1 MMDIIA
7 KVARLEPT
15 ILVYAKIM
23 PSDKTK
29 KLLEGLGKI
38 TDSAPKTRKEETFHS
53 YTNRHYPNTIHPL
66 PKKYDKAKRL
76 KDEDGDEYIM
86 IDRVYGGLYDQ
97 HLLQKD
103 GTTYTGK
110 LYKKRRLITSK
121 SITGEKSNFYS
132 SCVVTADGRW
142 FDNGGLPI
150 EAPARLEPEKVKTAQ
165 EIEAEVREKAEKAK
179 AKEAAIL
186 AHLK

>member
-1 MMDIIA
+1 M
-7 KVARLEPT
+7 
-15 ILVYAKIM
+15 
-23 PSDKTK
+23 SKTK
-29 KLLEGLGKI
+29 ALLDGLAEI
-38 TDSAPKTRKEETFHS
+38 TKKKNNFEQDKFHS
-53 YTNRHYPNTIHPL
+53 YTNMHYTSIPESIHKL
-66 PKKYDKAKRL
+66 PKSYDKAKKL
-76 KDEDGDEYIM
+76 KDSDGDEYIM

-97 HLLQKD
+97 RLLQKD
-103 GTTYTGK
+103 GTEYKGK

-165 EIEAEVREKAEKAK
+165 EIEDEAREKAEKAK

-186 AHLK
+186 ANLK